1 VIELVQKI
9 EWIKTGSFRLSRS
22 EKSLILNLYEL
33 RNRFFI
39 LDIKD
44 VFDVIGRFEEKADVL
59 EITKTEC
66 NESDEVKAKKSN

>member
-1 VIELVQKI
+1 MVEKI
-9 EWIKTGSFRLSRS
+9 EWIKKGSFRLSRS

-44 VFDVIGRFEEKADVL
+44 VFDVIARFEEKADVL
-59 EITKTEC
+59 EINRTEC
-66 NESDEVKAKKSN
+66 NESGEVKAKKSD